1 MKPLNLDNSPCSP
14 ISSNCV
20 IWQGP
25 DISCI
30 KLCAGDTVSDV
41 VHKLATELCT
51 IMDTLKVS
59 NYDLACFNLVACP
72 PSNFEELI
80 QFLINKIC
88 ELQVEADATVIAVAA
103 GGTKSASADT
113 LVTVAPCFI
122 VGTTTVMTVTEYAVA
137 MGTAICGIINQITAI
152 INSITNLDIRVT
164 VLENAP
170 PPVFTT
176 PVVSVDCDL
185 SATVTTPGTYA
196 IDIVVDALINDNT
209 RGYCSLI
216 TSTGLPADIYAAV
229 LSQCITDLDIS
240 LIYGTNF
247 ATAYAGSWVPT
258 ASSITIATTITNI
271 WIALCDV
278 YGYSLSLSIT
288 GATTNTIETT
298 VTAGPAFVVSSKILD
313 TGWVDLEGF
322 GFYTG
327 IETDSLRPR
336 VRRIG
341 NTLHFKGQ
349 LMIPIDNGAGVPLL
363 WEYSTVPPIDTY
375 YLSTTVTPATVG
387 PGSVVL
393 NTTGV
398 LTFNQGS
405 SVIPTTIM
413 ALAETIDDAYL
424 KSDVIGFR
432 RIQVDSAPVTSTILT
447 TLGTITIN
455 DNKTL
460 KIKILKNQEQNVFSG
475 TAAYNTS
482 HLNYVVSHVI
492 AGDNVP
498 DFANANTNINS
509 NTGAGTIGLDLEY
522 SATNVYPFSC
532 NANSEQELGGFIFIL
547 DGLLAYIDPCTT
559 DIPTPIVC
567 P

>member
-25 DISCI
+25 DIPCI
-30 KLCAGDTVSDV
+30 KLCAGDTISDV
-41 VHKLATELCT
+41 IHKLATELCT

-59 NYDLACFNLVACP
+59 NYDLACFDLVACP
-72 PSNFEELI
+72 PSTFEQLI

-185 SATVTTPGTYA
+185 SATVTSPGTYA

-216 TSTGLPADIYAAV
+216 RSTGLPADIYAAV

-288 GATTNTIETT
+288 GATTSTIQTS
-298 VTAGPAFVVSSKILD
+298 VTAGPAFVVSAKILD
-313 TGWVDLEGF
+313 TGWIDLEGF
-322 GFYTG
+322 DYYTG
-327 IETDSLRPR
+327 VDTLALKPQA
-336 VRRIG
+336 RRIG
-341 NTLHFKGQ
+341 NVVHFKG
-349 LMIPIDNGAGVPLL
+349 LITIPIDDGGGAALA
-363 WEYSTVPPIDTY
+363 WQYQSAPPVDTY
-375 YLSTTVTPATVG
+375 YLSSTVTPATSG
-387 PGSVVL
+387 PGSVIL
-393 NTTGV
+393 ATAGS
-398 LTFNQGS
+398 LTFNQGT

-413 ALAETIDDAYL
+413 GLGENFDDSYAMTF
-424 KSDVIGFR
+424 VVGTR
-432 RIQVDSAPVTSTILT
+432 PCEVDAAPVTSTILSGLFNVSISST
-447 TLGTITIN
+447 KLLTLS
-455 DNKTL
+455 L
-460 KIKILKNQEQNVFSG
+460 PKNAEQNSFSG
-475 TAAYNTS
+475 TAAFNTS
-482 HLNYVVSHVI
+482 HLNYIISHVRS
-492 AGDNVP
+492 GDNVP
-498 DFANANTNINS
+498 EFANIVTNVNS
-509 NTGAGTIGLDLEY
+509 HPGAGTIGLDLRY
-522 SATNVYPFSC
+522 SATNIYPFSC
-532 NANSEQELGGFIFIL
+532 NANDEQQVGGFRIQL
-547 DGLLAYIDPCTT
+547 DGLTAYIDPCTT
-559 DIPTPIVC
+559 DIPTAIIC

>member
-20 IWQGP
+20 IWQGQ
-25 DISCI
+25 DIPCI

-41 VHKLATELCT
+41 IHKLATELCN
-51 IMDTLKVS
+51 IMETLKVS

-80 QFLINKIC
+80 QFLITKIC
-88 ELQVEADATVIAVAA
+88 ELQVEIDVAAVAVT
-103 GGTKSASADT
+103 GGIIKSTSADT

-122 VGTTTVMTVTEYAVA
+122 VGTTTVMTVTEYATA
-137 MGTAICGIINQITAI
+137 MGIAICGIINQITAI

-164 VLENAP
+164 VLENTP
-170 PPVFTT
+170 PPVFTI

-185 SATVTTPGTYA
+185 SATVTSPGIYP

-298 VTAGPAFVVSSKILD
+298 VTAGPAFVVSAKILD
-313 TGWVDLEGF
+313 TGWIDLEGF
-322 GFYTG
+322 DYYTG
-327 IETDSLRPR
+327 VDTLALKPQA
-336 VRRIG
+336 RRIG
-341 NTLHFKGQ
+341 NVVHFKG
-349 LMIPIDNGAGVPLL
+349 LITIPIDDGGGAALA
-363 WEYSTVPPIDTY
+363 WQYQNAPPVDTY
-375 YLSTTVTPATVG
+375 YLSSTVTPATSG
-387 PGSVVL
+387 PGSVIL
-393 NTTGV
+393 ATAGS
-398 LTFNQGS
+398 LTFNQGT

-413 ALAETIDDAYL
+413 GLGENFDDSYAMTF
-424 KSDVIGFR
+424 VVGTRPCQINA
-432 RIQVDSAPVTSTILT
+432 APVTSTILSGLFNVSISST
-447 TLGTITIN
+447 KLLTLS
-455 DNKTL
+455 L
-460 KIKILKNQEQNVFSG
+460 PKNAEQNSFSG
-475 TAAYNTS
+475 TAAFNTS
-482 HLNYVVSHVI
+482 HLNYIVSHVV
-492 AGDNVP
+492 AGRSVP
-498 DFANANTNINS
+498 NFDNANTNVNS
-509 NTGAGTIGLDLEY
+509 NAVAGTIPLVLEY
-522 SATNVYPFSC
+522 SATNIYPFSC
-532 NANSEQELGGFIFIL
+532 NANSEQQVGGFRIQL
-547 DGLLAYIDPCTT
+547 DGLTAYIDPCTT
-559 DIPTPIVC
+559 DIPTAIIC